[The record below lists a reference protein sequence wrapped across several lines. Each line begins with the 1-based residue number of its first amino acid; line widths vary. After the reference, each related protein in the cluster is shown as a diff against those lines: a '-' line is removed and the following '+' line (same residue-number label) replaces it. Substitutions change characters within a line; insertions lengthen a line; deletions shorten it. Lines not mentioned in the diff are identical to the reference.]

1 WKSSQHPELL
11 LPANQRCENIVSVL
25 QIFASSDLAEGVA
38 PIEDFKRNLGA
49 ARTGP
54 PASDVPDRPRDQE
67 HDCGD
72 DSEDN
77 DKRCIQNDLYQ
88 SAYHAEPR
96 PRADARRR
104 CRQIVPYRIGWKY
117 RASAAIPHPRRRA
130 AGISRRWRE
139 QGRALSGHL

>member
-1 WKSSQHPELL
+1 LDKAAAFRRSRWKSSQHPELL

-104 CRQIVPYRIGWKY
+104 CRQIVPYRIG
-117 RASAAIPHPRRRA
+117 
-130 AGISRRWRE
+130 
-139 QGRALSGHL
+139 